1 MPTFIIIL
9 ILFSS
14 HENLSWKVYAADHLV
29 SETNNILS
37 AQSLTASYNVLK
49 GLMQDVGMASLCHG
63 NFETDFVEVAHLRK
77 GKFLSPSNELVAIL
91 DESVVDG
98 VEYSA
103 TVRHVNCRI
112 LLVKGQLVC

>member
-1 MPTFIIIL
+1 M
-9 ILFSS
+9 
-14 HENLSWKVYAADHLV
+14 YAADHLV